1 MMIGKT
7 NVAPN
12 IDTTC
17 WPPNPMVLA
26 QLSRSPGATTSP
38 APIFF
43 PSPCNV
49 QIGMT
54 RPFAKEEGVRNA
66 LCPSSQTPCLE

>member
-1 MMIGKT
+1 MMIGNT

-17 WPPNPMVLA
+17 WLPSPMVLP

-38 APIFF
+38 GLMFF

-49 QIGMT
+49 QIGMMG
-54 RPFAKEEGVRNA
+54 PFVQRKVSER
-66 LCPSSQTPCLE
+66 